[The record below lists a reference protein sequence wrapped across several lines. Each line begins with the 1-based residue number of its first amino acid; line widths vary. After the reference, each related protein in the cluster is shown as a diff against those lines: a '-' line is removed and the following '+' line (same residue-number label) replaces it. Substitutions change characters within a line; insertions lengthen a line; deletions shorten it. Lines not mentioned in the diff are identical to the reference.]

1 MSFYNY
7 NYDDDSEDN
16 VDNDHDDRLLLGY
29 IPSPSSPKL
38 INDNVMDELCSYF
51 KLNNLLNM
59 IRFDENTKPKH
70 DITISNTIMNTIIN
84 KKLGTI
90 TYHYNNTKSKKAYHT
105 YDYPEIYYNKKLY
118 NNITDWIKEEFKNES
133 RKQN

>member
-29 IPSPSSPKL
+29 IPSTSSPKL
-38 INDNVMDELCSYF
+38 ISDNVMDELCSYF

-59 IRFDENTKPKH
+59 MRFDENTKPKH

-118 NNITDWIKEEFKNES
+118 NNITEWIKEEFKNES
-133 RKQN
+133 RK

>member
-7 NYDDDSEDN
+7 SEDDHDHHDDYDDK
-16 VDNDHDDRLLLGY
+16 LLLGY

-38 INDNVMDELCSYF
+38 INDSVIDELCKYF

-59 IRFDENTKPKH
+59 MRLDENTKPKH

-90 TYHYNNTKSKKAYHT
+90 TYHYDNKKSKKAYHT
-105 YDYPEIYYNKKLY
+105 YDYPEIYYDKKLY
-118 NNITDWIKEEFKNES
+118 NNTTEWIKEEFKKELES
-133 RKQN
+133 NPSS

>member
-118 NNITDWIKEEFKNES
+118 NNITEWVKEEFKNES

>member
-7 NYDDDSEDN
+7 NYDGSEDN

-29 IPSPSSPKL
+29 IQSPSSPKL
-38 INDNVMDELCSYF
+38 ISDSVIDELCSYF
-51 KLNNLLNM
+51 KLNNLLNI
-59 IRFDENTKPKH
+59 IRFDENTKSKH

-90 TYHYNNTKSKKAYHT
+90 TYHYNNTISKKAYHT

-118 NNITDWIKEEFKNES
+118 NNTTEWIKQEFKNEV
-133 RKQN
+133 RK